1 MSSTSRERNAVSGVT
16 SVVLRLTVVMT
27 VVFGVYVALFSTCV
41 KRGHA
46 MYALDDGQVTRG
58 SVTYY
63 WFSRRQP
70 VNEVCQSI
78 YTPVLNWYLGCRPY
92 SSFSSPEEY
101 IAWCESGHDVFMD
114 DVSQI
119 E

>member
-1 MSSTSRERNAVSGVT
+1 
-16 SVVLRLTVVMT
+16 
-27 VVFGVYVALFSTCV
+27 
-41 KRGHA
+41 
-46 MYALDDGQVTRG
+46 MYAMNHEPVVRG
-58 SVTYY
+58 SVKYY
-63 WFSRRQP
+63 WFSRRQL
-70 VNEVCQSI
+70 VNDVWQNI
-78 YTPVLNWYLGCRPY
+78 YAPILNSYLKCRPY